1 MANYLELK
9 AQADALAAQA
19 EEARLAE
26 LQVVLDEV
34 RDRVSEY
41 GLTVEQV
48 FGAEASS
55 AAEECARPAAT
66 VKVALNSAAAWPF
79 PTGSRP

>member
-19 EEARLAE
+19 DEARLAE

-34 RDRVSEY
+34 RARVKEY

-48 FGAEASS
+48 FGAEESS
-55 AAEECARPAAT
+55 ATNEGARNSTSVVTVLNPAA
-66 VKVALNSAAAWPF
+66 LWPF
-79 PTGSRP
+79 PTGSRS